1 MKKGVDGLFKL
12 LNISYKKKMDLTI
25 DVEDYKLN
33 VRATVI
39 IEHNGK
45 ILVHR
50 NVNSNH
56 YALMGGRVKIGEDSE
71 TTVKREVMEETGL
84 KVKNIRYY
92 KSQPWGF
99 DSNLLMGFF
108 CDLAEEGEIR
118 LEEEELS
125 LAEWV
130 DYRDVPDD
138 LEGLS
143 LTREM
148 MTYFR
153 KQREQGLNP

>member
-1 MKKGVDGLFKL
+1 
-12 LNISYKKKMDLTI
+12 
-25 DVEDYKLN
+25 
-33 VRATVI
+33 
-39 IEHNGK
+39 
-45 ILVHR
+45 
-50 NVNSNH
+50 
-56 YALMGGRVKIGEDSE
+56 
-71 TTVKREVMEETGL
+71 
-84 KVKNIRYY
+84 
-92 KSQPWGF
+92 
-99 DSNLLMGFF
+99 MGFF

-138 LEGLS
+138 PEGLS

-153 KQREQGLNP
+153 KQRGTGVKSLTGFSGLFSRNDSRCFH